1 MEDFFGSEEG
11 ALGRIREGDVASLST
26 VPGLTEA
33 KASRIVR
40 SAIAEEYRAVDLL
53 QTEVVERIC
62 EEVLKKIRR
71 GAQTAYG
78 EAKLSIYFPIG
89 SKERISNVQDWVR
102 KALNTEVG
110 DGTDEMLEG
119 VSPLSPPNRTRIGDR
134 AVVTSDPEKIEEAR
148 KAFPEVAV
156 ELVENRRELRGVAA
170 NHERVILIDE
180 AIPWSSDASERLDH
194 KPGAVDDP
202 VEIVP
207 ERVLSFFAE
216 NAEAVRNAINVW
228 KSIDA
233 PPSGLFEGIDDGRID
248 EVEGLLSRL
257 DPTGGV
263 KGNEGVKRVGR
274 ALNEL
279 DGSIADAEA
288 RINEEIESVFGERE
302 IRVEGTHILDLVK
315 QKGEAKDLIRSE
327 LESEFDRAVDEAVGN
342 LVSDL
347 ELDFEEKDL
356 ACDLFPREPELPVE
370 RNEQVAD
377 RLKKRLRRKY
387 SRKSLN
393 AKTELAKELRG
404 YEEDVRKLVEGVLE
418 LDVALAVKRFA
429 EEHGMTLPEFGEKGF
444 KIRGGRNLLLE
455 DPEPI
460 DYRAEEATLLTGVN
474 SGGKTTTLDLVAQ
487 VYVLARMGFPVPAE
501 EAVVE
506 PVDRIYYYRPS
517 KNTMN
522 SGAFEGALR
531 KFENVLELDGSKLVL
546 ADELENI
553 TEPGASA
560 RI

>member
-1 MEDFFGSEEG
+1 M
-11 ALGRIREGDVASLST
+11 
-26 VPGLTEA
+26 
-33 KASRIVR
+33 
-40 SAIAEEYRAVDLL
+40 
-53 QTEVVERIC
+53 VERIC

-89 SKERISNVQDWVR
+89 SEERISNVQDWVR

-110 DGTDEMLEG
+110 DGIDEMLEG

-180 AIPWSSDASERLDH
+180 AIPWSSDASERLEH

-233 PPSGLFEGIDDGRID
+233 PPSGLFDGIDDGRID

-263 KGNEGVKRVGR
+263 KGNEEVKRVGR
-274 ALNEL
+274 ALSEL

-288 RINEEIESVFGERE
+288 RINGEIESVF
-302 IRVEGTHILDLVK
+302 
-315 QKGEAKDLIRSE
+315 
-327 LESEFDRAVDEAVGN
+327 
-342 LVSDL
+342 
-347 ELDFEEKDL
+347 
-356 ACDLFPREPELPVE
+356 
-370 RNEQVAD
+370 
-377 RLKKRLRRKY
+377 
-387 SRKSLN
+387 
-393 AKTELAKELRG
+393 
-404 YEEDVRKLVEGVLE
+404 
-418 LDVALAVKRFA
+418 ALAGFA
-429 EEHGMTLPEFGEKGF
+429 
-444 KIRGGRNLLLE
+444 
-455 DPEPI
+455 
-460 DYRAEEATLLTGVN
+460 
-474 SGGKTTTLDLVAQ
+474 
-487 VYVLARMGFPVPAE
+487 
-501 EAVVE
+501 
-506 PVDRIYYYRPS
+506 
-517 KNTMN
+517 
-522 SGAFEGALR
+522 
-531 KFENVLELDGSKLVL
+531 
-546 ADELENI
+546 
-553 TEPGASA
+553 
-560 RI
+560 